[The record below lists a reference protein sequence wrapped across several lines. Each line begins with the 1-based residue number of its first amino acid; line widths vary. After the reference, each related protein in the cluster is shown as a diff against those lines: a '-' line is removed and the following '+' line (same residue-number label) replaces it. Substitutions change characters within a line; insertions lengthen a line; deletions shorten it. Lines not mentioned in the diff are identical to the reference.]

1 MSLHHPGAWMLC
13 LLALVGGCGSAV
25 GTGRSTLIEGDDLLR
40 ITDDMAMKIA
50 GSEAVQQAIAREGAL
65 KVVVLPAENRMRA
78 EVLPTGVRD
87 AFTAR
92 VRSLLARHARDQFVW
107 VMNRDEFYR
116 MRRRE
121 LQPQTEAIDL
131 GPPPQSI
138 QPRYALSAT
147 FYSMS
152 NETSEQRSTTYLV
165 VFELSDLERRTTL
178 WTDKYEMKK
187 AAVKGFLD

>member
-1 MSLHHPGAWMLC
+1 MLC

-40 ITDDMAMKIA
+40 ITDNMAMKIA

-121 LQPQTEAIDL
+121 LQPQAEAIDL

-165 VFELSDLERRTTL
+165 VFELSDLDRRTTL

-187 AAVKGFLD
+187 SAVKGFLD

>member
-1 MSLHHPGAWMLC
+1 MSLHRPGAWMLC

-40 ITDDMAMKIA
+40 ITDNMAMKIA

-121 LQPQTEAIDL
+121 LQPQAEAIDL

-165 VFELSDLERRTTL
+165 VFELSDLDRRTTL

-187 AAVKGFLD
+187 SAVKGFLD